1 MHTYCNTRYKQ
12 NMYIHAHMHTCRSLI
27 EMSTS
32 AYIFQFFEVIVS
44 DGKDM
49 EVDQGIH
56 VLDATDAVV
65 VESQILQLCQC
76 FQTLNHFNV
85 IEGQICNQK

>member
-1 MHTYCNTRYKQ
+1 
-12 NMYIHAHMHTCRSLI
+12 
-27 EMSTS
+27 MSTS

-44 DGKDM
+44 NGKDM

-56 VLDATDAVV
+56 VLNATDAVV
-65 VESQILQLCQC
+65 VESQILQLGQC

-85 IEGQICNQK
+85 IEGQICNNKKIQVC